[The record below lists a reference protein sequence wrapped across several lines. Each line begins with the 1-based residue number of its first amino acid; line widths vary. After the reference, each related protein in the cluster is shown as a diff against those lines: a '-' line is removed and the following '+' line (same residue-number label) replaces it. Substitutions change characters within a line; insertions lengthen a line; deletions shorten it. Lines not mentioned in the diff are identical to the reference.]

1 MAKILCAIRGGEAS
15 VQTQDA
21 AIELAKKQE
30 SELLYLFVFD
40 IDFMDKTERAFRR
53 DVIAREMDHM
63 AEFLLLMAVE
73 RAKEQGV
80 KSTMLIRHGKLREEL
95 TDVANDPQISHLVLG
110 RPADDESFF
119 TLDELQELAKEIE
132 TKTQT
137 TVIFAEYSID
147 ENN

>member
-15 VQTQDA
+15 YQTQDA

-30 SELLYLFVFD
+30 AELLYLFVFD

-53 DVIAREMDHM
+53 DVITREMEHM

-73 RAKEQGV
+73 RANNQGV
-80 KSTMLIRHGKLREEL
+80 KSTMLIRHGNFREEL
-95 TDVANDPQISHLVLG
+95 TDVAKDPQISHLVLG
-110 RPADDESFF
+110 RPADEKSFF
-119 TLDELQELAKEIE
+119 TLEGLQELAKEIE

-137 TVIFAEYSID
+137 TVIFAEYSVD
-147 ENN
+147 E